1 MGQNHDRKSVEVFT
15 QKEWEALTEDI
26 DLPPRL
32 SQIAYHLICGDSD
45 KQIAMDLDIG
55 LPTVRTHIG
64 RLFSKLGVQDRKEVA
79 VFFFRLHRSKF
90 STIAQ
95 A

>member
-1 MGQNHDRKSVEVFT
+1 MGQNHDRKSDEVFT
-15 QKEWEALTEDI
+15 EKEWKALTADI
-26 DLPPRL
+26 NLPPRL

-45 KQIAMDLDIG
+45 KQIAMALKIG

-64 RLFSKLGVQDRKEVA
+64 RLFSKLGVEDRQEVA
-79 VFFFRLHRSKF
+79 VFFFRLHRSKY
-90 STIAQ
+90 SMAAQ